1 MAIQPPP
8 DKRPV
13 LSAADKKI
21 LKVLL
26 TPNGKITSEKL
37 AEQVGLP
44 RTTVQRRRGILERR
58 FLQFEYTLKL
68 EELGFR
74 RVDFL
79 ISTENGMSVSV
90 GQELLKREEV
100 VYVGRSVGQHTIDLR
115 AELIIKDNAQ
125 LLDLLELVKGMAG
138 VREVEWTEIVR
149 VLGRKRSVPS
159 EIIDRM

>member
-1 MAIQPPP
+1 MAKQPSVGKKPILSEI
-8 DKRPV
+8 DKQ
-13 LSAADKKI
+13 I

-26 TPNGKITSEKL
+26 NPNGRITSEKL
-37 AEQVGLP
+37 AKQLGIP
-44 RTTVQRRRGILERR
+44 RTTVQRRRGILEKR

-100 VYVGRSVGQHTIDLR
+100 VYVGRSVGEHTIDLR
-115 AELIIKDNAQ
+115 AELIIKDNSE
-125 LLDLLELVKGMAG
+125 LLDLLEAVKAMPG
-138 VREVEWTEIVR
+138 VREVEWTEIVK
-149 VLGRKRSVPS
+149 VLGRKRSIPS
-159 EIIDRM
+159 EIIDKM